1 MTHWLVFPKMICLG
15 ERARGEKETSNKME
29 VIVLLQSDF
38 GNDIFTSAVF
48 SLLEAI
54 QHIQYMLKEKE
65 LYTKKWGSLGS
76 F

>member
-1 MTHWLVFPKMICLG
+1 
-15 ERARGEKETSNKME
+15 ME

>member
-1 MTHWLVFPKMICLG
+1 M
-15 ERARGEKETSNKME
+15 RGEKETPNKRE
-29 VIVLLQSDF
+29 VIVLLQSNF
-38 GNDIFTSAVF
+38 GNDIITSAVF

-54 QHIQYMLKEKE
+54 QHIQCMLKEKE